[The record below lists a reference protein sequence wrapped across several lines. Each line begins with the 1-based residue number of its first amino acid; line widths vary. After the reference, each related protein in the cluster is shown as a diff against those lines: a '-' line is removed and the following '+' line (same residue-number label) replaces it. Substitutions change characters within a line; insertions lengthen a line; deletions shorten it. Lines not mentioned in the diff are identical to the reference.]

1 MTSGSDLGREPR
13 PFRFGVQLRTA
24 ASAEA
29 WVELARTAEGLGYS
43 VATLPDHVA
52 DHLAPVPAL
61 AVIAASTKVLRI
73 GTMVLSNDWR
83 HPVLVARDMATL
95 DFLSGGRLEFG
106 LGAGWMGLDYD
117 RLGIHYDPPAVRI
130 DRMTESLEIMK
141 QLLSGAS
148 VTHAGRYYQLEGAN
162 CYPAAVQHPHP
173 PIAIGGGSKHVLSV
187 AGRLADIVNVHT
199 NLGAGQRGDPDQP
212 DLTDAATERRLG
224 WVRTAAG
231 DRFGDI
237 ELGLRVP
244 MAAVTDSRMSKAADL
259 GARWKIGDEAVI
271 QSPYAL
277 VGSVQDI
284 IDDLLARRERF
295 GFSYIVWNDTEL
307 TTMAPVVKQLSGR

>member
-1 MTSGSDLGREPR
+1 MTSSSDPGRTPR

-24 ASAEA
+24 ASANA
-29 WVELARTAEGLGYS
+29 WVELARKAEQLGYA
-43 VATLPDHVA
+43 VATLPDHIA
-52 DHLAPVPAL
+52 EHLAPVPAL
-61 AVIAASTKVLRI
+61 ATIAASTTVLRI

-95 DFLSGGRLEFG
+95 DWLSNGRLEFG
-106 LGAGWMGLDYD
+106 IGAGWMGLDYD
-117 RLGIHYDPPAVRI
+117 RLGIHYDTPGVRI

-148 VTHAGRYYQLEGAN
+148 VTRAGRYYQLEGAT
-162 CYPAAVQHPHP
+162 CYPASVQTPHP
-173 PIAIGGGSKHVLSV
+173 PIVIGGGSQHILSV

-199 NLGAGQRGDPDQP
+199 NLGAGQRGDPNQP

-224 WVRTAAG
+224 WVRKAAG
-231 DRFGDI
+231 DRFADI

-244 MAAVTDSRMSKAADL
+244 MAAVTDNRMSTAADL
-259 GARWKIGDEAVI
+259 GARWKIGDEAVV

-277 VGSVQDI
+277 VGSVQSI
-284 IDDLLARRERF
+284 VDDLLARRERF
-295 GFSYIVWNDTEL
+295 GFSYIVWNDSEL
-307 TTMAPVVKQLSGR
+307 TTMAPVVKALSGR